1 VLTRL
6 TSDSGLTTD
15 PALSADGK
23 LLAYASD
30 RSGEGNLDIWVRQ
43 VGGVEPIRLTRDPAD
58 EHEPA
63 FSPDGTKIAFRSERE
78 GGGIYVVSA
87 LGGPAR
93 RIAPEG
99 RRPQFSP
106 DGNWIAYGVGGVGV
120 IGFSIGNRCR
130 IYVVA
135 SAGAVPRQIQPDF
148 AGAVHPIWSPD
159 GKHLL
164 FLGSRDNKLPPEE
177 SIDWWVT
184 PLAPGPA
191 IKTGALEVTGRE
203 NLSGPFQGYPW
214 TLVAAAWEPA
224 GDGLVFSARSGDS
237 TNLWRIRISPK
248 TWKVTGSPQRLTSG
262 PTLEVNPSVASG
274 PGETARMAFASLNE
288 NVDIWSLPIEPNQ
301 GRVVGEL
308 QRLTQDAAADFHP
321 ALSPDGARMVFVSG
335 RTGHEEVWTKDLRRG
350 EDSVLT
356 ASRSNKWEP
365 HFSRDGSK
373 VSFSSYENKKWIGYV
388 VPASGGVPE
397 MICEDC
403 GEMNDWS
410 SDGKHILGHTVSGRV
425 WLLELASRRMTELLA
440 PPGRWWASGRFSPD
454 ERWITLLDGRSW
466 HSYVAPFQGEA
477 SIGQSALIT
486 ITEGLMRPWSP
497 DGTLLYG
504 WADRDGFV
512 CLWAQ
517 RLDPATKRPAGAPFA
532 IFHSHSARLSLA
544 NGSDLEVDVARDKI
558 VFSMGERTG
567 NIWMAEFR

>member
-1 VLTRL
+1 MH
-6 TSDSGLTTD
+6 
-15 PALSADGK
+15 
-23 LLAYASD
+23 
-30 RSGEGNLDIWVRQ
+30 NL
-43 VGGVEPIRLTRDPAD
+43 G
-58 EHEPA
+58 
-63 FSPDGTKIAFRSERE
+63 
-78 GGGIYVVSA
+78 
-87 LGGPAR
+87 
-93 RIAPEG
+93 
-99 RRPQFSP
+99 
-106 DGNWIAYGVGGVGV
+106 
-120 IGFSIGNRCR
+120 
-130 IYVVA
+130 
-135 SAGAVPRQIQPDF
+135 
-148 AGAVHPIWSPD
+148 
-159 GKHLL
+159 
-164 FLGSRDNKLPPEE
+164 DNKLPPEE

-184 PLAPGPA
+184 PLGPGPA

-203 NLSGPFQGYPW
+203 NLSGPLQGYPW
-214 TLVAAAWEPA
+214 TLVAAAWEPQ

-274 PGETARMAFASLNE
+274 PGETARVAFASLNE

-388 VPASGGVPE
+388 VPATGGVPE

-477 SIGQSALIT
+477 PIGQSALIT
-486 ITEGLMRPWSP
+486 IMEGLMRPWSP

-504 WADRDGFV
+504 WANRDGFI